1 MKRRFLIWIAA
12 ALAALSAVPAQ
23 AACLVTGEDLEVDA
37 KAAVIMEASTGLVLF
52 AQDAQKRLPMAST
65 TKIMTALLTLEQED
79 LDAPFVVDPQA
90 IRVEGSS
97 MGLAEGDTVTLRALA
112 GGMLMSSGNDGAQAA
127 AVRVAGSVQDFA
139 RMMNRRAAQIGMT
152 NTHFVTPSGLDDE
165 EHYSS
170 AYDMALLGREALKN
184 PDFAQMCASTRLS
197 LSYGNPPYS
206 RSLLNHNRLV
216 REYEGAIGIKT
227 GFTKKSGRCLVS
239 AVCRNGVTLLCV
251 TLGCGDD
258 WNTHKRLYERYFEKI
273 TMAPPPADAP
283 VLIPVTGG
291 TVSSVA
297 LVPTR
302 EVLLPQ
308 IEGWT
313 GRITTKVYAPQFLYA
328 PQLSGDIV
336 GKMVYYIEDQPVAET
351 ALTVS
356 QDVPCWAQ
364 YPAPWWSRMFG

>member
-152 NTHFVTPSGLDDE
+152 NTHS
-165 EHYSS
+165 
-170 AYDMALLGREALKN
+170 
-184 PDFAQMCASTRLS
+184 
-197 LSYGNPPYS
+197 
-206 RSLLNHNRLV
+206 
-216 REYEGAIGIKT
+216 
-227 GFTKKSGRCLVS
+227 
-239 AVCRNGVTLLCV
+239 
-251 TLGCGDD
+251 
-258 WNTHKRLYERYFEKI
+258 
-273 TMAPPPADAP
+273 
-283 VLIPVTGG
+283 
-291 TVSSVA
+291 
-297 LVPTR
+297 
-302 EVLLPQ
+302 
-308 IEGWT
+308 
-313 GRITTKVYAPQFLYA
+313 
-328 PQLSGDIV
+328 
-336 GKMVYYIEDQPVAET
+336 
-351 ALTVS
+351 
-356 QDVPCWAQ
+356 
-364 YPAPWWSRMFG
+364 